1 MLLNS
6 IAMLFQ
12 TYTTVDPK
20 QMAFPDQL
28 EDKMGDKLRELED
41 KPKNQTQHPKQG
53 GHTKNPRHL
62 AMKSV
67 SSTQGKEIT
76 GVPLAE
82 GMNTPEIH
90 QDSGR
95 NLQWN
100 HEKGVEFKS

>member
-67 SSTQGKEIT
+67 SSTQGQGNHWCSASGGHEYTWNSPGFRKES
-76 GVPLAE
+76 A
-82 GMNTPEIH
+82 M
-90 QDSGR
+90 
-95 NLQWN
+95 
-100 HEKGVEFKS
+100 KSRKRGGI